1 MHNPDNHSPVS
12 FPDGSSRHHAT
23 LQRGAHLVSPRR
35 GYSHHGIFV
44 GGNRVIHFAG
54 WANGQASGPVEE
66 VSLETFCGGN
76 PISVVH
82 HGTTIL
88 PDEIVRR
95 ARSCLGNTDYSVFS
109 NNCEH
114 FCTWCA
120 TDVHDSD
127 QIDSRL
133 PVATALTSAVPFLA
147 TSTFIAGS
155 GASMMSGLAAVGGLI
170 GGGAVAGIAALGLA
184 PALGMAAAVNST
196 VLREH
201 KTMDYAERRSRK
213 IGRLA
218 SYAGAGAGTAGS
230 IAAVS
235 SLGAAGLS
243 GAGITSG
250 LAAVGSLVGAGMGAG
265 VAIAS
270 AAPLLAAVG
279 TGYTAYKVAQ
289 AITRRRQ
296 SRIKTEDIG

>member
-1 MHNPDNHSPVS
+1 MHNLDNQSPAS
-12 FPDGSSRHHAT
+12 FPDGCSRQHAT
-23 LQRGAHLVSPRR
+23 LQRGDHLVSPRR

-44 GGNRVIHFAG
+44 GENRVIHFAG
-54 WANGQASGPVEE
+54 WANGQATGPVEE
-66 VSLETFCGGN
+66 VALEKFSQGN
-76 PISVVH
+76 PISVAQH
-82 HGTTIL
+82 SITAS
-88 PDEIVRR
+88 PAEIVDR
-95 ARSCLGNTDYSVFS
+95 AFSRLGNTDYSVFS

-114 FCTWCA
+114 FCTWCV
-120 TDVHDSD
+120 TGVHDSD

-133 PVATALTSAVPFLA
+133 PAVTALTSAVPFLA
-147 TSTFIAGS
+147 TSTLIAGS
-155 GASMMSGLAAVGGLI
+155 GASMMSGLAAVGGLV

-184 PALGMAAAVNST
+184 PAIGMAAAVNRT

-201 KTMDYAERRSRK
+201 KTMDSAERKSRR
-213 IGRLA
+213 IGRMA

-250 LAAVGSLVGAGMGAG
+250 LAAIGSVVGAGMGAG

-270 AAPLLAAVG
+270 TAPLLAAVG
-279 TGYTAYKVAQ
+279 AGDTADKVAQ
-289 AITRRRQ
+289 AINHRRR
-296 SRIKTEDIG
+296 SRINTDGIE